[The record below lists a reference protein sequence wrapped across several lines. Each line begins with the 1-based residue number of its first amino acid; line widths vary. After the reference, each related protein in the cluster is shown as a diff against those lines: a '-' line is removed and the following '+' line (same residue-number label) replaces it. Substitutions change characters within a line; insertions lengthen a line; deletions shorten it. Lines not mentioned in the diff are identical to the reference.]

1 MLFSG
6 KAISMRII
14 VFLLLL
20 TAASVANAQNVGIGT
35 SAPVYPLH
43 IVRPAGSNTGTA
55 INIHTPIS
63 GQVNQ
68 AGYIRFTNT
77 VNNDASEQFS
87 SFIGGGR
94 GLLNSC
100 YLVFGTSE
108 EGFPPLEKMRFTG
121 NGRLGIGTNDPQS
134 QLHTTGTAR
143 FGGGVLLPGASG
155 TPDTLNYYE
164 EETVNVNFFNGAVT
178 YTSNQQVKLVRVGKQ
193 VTMTFPVD
201 ILELF
206 VINVQD
212 IIIGPFPPRFM
223 PPVSN
228 LHIPVRVRSGG
239 VSAMG
244 VCVLLGGSEY
254 LFLKPAAN
262 GGGWGG
268 VQCGIYATSITY
280 SVQ

>member
-1 MLFSG
+1 
-6 KAISMRII
+6 MRII

-20 TAASVANAQNVGIGT
+20 TATAIANAQNVGIGT
-35 SAPVYPLH
+35 STPVYPLH
-43 IVRPAGSNTGTA
+43 IIRPAGSITGTA
-55 INIHTPIS
+55 INIHTLVS
-63 GQVNQ
+63 GQVDQ

-77 VNNDASEQFS
+77 INNDASEQFS

-94 GLLNSC
+94 GLLNNC
-100 YLVFGTSE
+100 YLVFATSE
-108 EGFPPLEKMRFTG
+108 EGFPPFEKMRLNG
-121 NGRLGIGTNDPQS
+121 NGRLGIGTIDPEA
-134 QLHTTGTAR
+134 QLHATGAAK
-143 FGGGVLLPGASG
+143 FGRGILLPTVSG

-178 YTSNQQVKLVRVGKQ
+178 FTSNQQVKLVRVGKQ

-201 ILELF
+201 IHDLF

-244 VCVLLGGSEY
+244 VCVLIGGNEY
-254 LFLKPAAN
+254 MFLKPAAN
-262 GGGWGG
+262 GGSWGG